1 MAIVRVRFEPEGL
14 TVEVPAGAALHEA
27 AAEAGITIAAPC
39 GGLGRCGSCRV
50 RVSGDLRGPG
60 RTERDALGAAT
71 GAGVR
76 LACLARVEGPGEVVV
91 TRDAAPGALQIA
103 VVGPDPVFALEP
115 RTGSEYSLPLGVRP
129 MGAAVDLGT
138 TTIAVRVLGLDD
150 GADLGEAVS
159 LNPQAELGAD
169 VLTRVSRA
177 LAGDADALQRA
188 VTGEVERL
196 VGSLVDRPALA
207 DFTLCETVVVGNP
220 TMTHLFLGRDVAP
233 LAAAP
238 YTGALTEEVVL
249 DAAGADM
256 PALGEVRVTIG
267 PAASAFVGA
276 DAVAAVVATALA
288 GRGEPALL
296 IDLGP
301 NGEVVLA
308 TPDALLATSAAAGPA
323 FEGGGL
329 VSGMRAEAGAVERAW
344 LGADGLGLATVGGE
358 DPRGVC
364 GSGLLDLVAVL
375 LDAGTLDTEGR
386 MHPAGPLADRV
397 TETEGGLV
405 FEVADGV
412 VLAQRDVRALQLAK
426 AAVAVAID
434 VLLAEA
440 GVVADDVREVLVAG
454 GFGSHLRP
462 ASLVAL
468 GVVPA
473 AWAERVTFAGNAA
486 LAGASAMLVSGEARR
501 EAARVARAVRTVSL
515 AGRADF
521 QARYIAALDFPAPA
535 TQQARLGHGDETH
548 QQT

>member
-1 MAIVRVRFEPEGL
+1 MAIVHVRFEPEGL
-14 TVEVPAGAALHEA
+14 AVEVPAGATLHEA
-27 AAEAGITIAAPC
+27 AAEAGITISAPC

-60 RTERDALGAAT
+60 RTERDALGAAA

-76 LACLARVEGPGEVVV
+76 LACLARVEGPGEIVV
-91 TRDAAPGALQIA
+91 TRDAAPGALQITLA
-103 VVGPDPVFALEP
+103 GPDLVFALEP
-115 RTGSEYSLPLGVRP
+115 RPGSEYALLLGVRP

-177 LAGDADALQRA
+177 LAGDARALRRA

-196 VGSLVDRPALA
+196 VGSLVVRPALA
-207 DFTLCETVVVGNP
+207 DFTLCETVIVGNP
-220 TMTHLFLGRDVAP
+220 TMMHLFLGRDVAS
-233 LAAAP
+233 LAAPP
-238 YTGALTEEVVL
+238 YEGVLTEEVVL
-249 DAAGADM
+249 DAADADM
-256 PALGEVRVTIG
+256 PTLGEVRVTVG

-296 IDLGP
+296 IDLGT

-329 VSGMRAEAGAVERAW
+329 ASGMRAEAGAVERAW

-358 DPRGVC
+358 EPRGVC

-386 MHPAGPLADRV
+386 MQAAGPLADRV

-440 GVVADDVREVLVAG
+440 GVVAGDVREVLVAG

-468 GVVPA
+468 GIVPA
-473 AWAERVTFAGNAA
+473 AWAERVTFVGNAA
-486 LAGASAMLVSGEARR
+486 LAGASAMLLSGEARR
-501 EAARVARAVRTVSL
+501 EAERVARAVRTVPL

-521 QARYIAALDFPAPA
+521 QTRYIAALDFPASVPP
-535 TQQARLGHGDETH
+535 
-548 QQT
+548 QTSSGPGGAP